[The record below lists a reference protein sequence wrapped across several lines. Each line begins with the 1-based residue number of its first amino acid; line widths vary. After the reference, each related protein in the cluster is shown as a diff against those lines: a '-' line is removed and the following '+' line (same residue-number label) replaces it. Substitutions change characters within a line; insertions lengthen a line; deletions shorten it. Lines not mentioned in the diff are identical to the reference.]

1 MSSAL
6 LDKAGSDRD
15 WRTDDAPGVELSV
28 VVPSFN
34 EELRLPHA
42 LIEMIDWLDSRG
54 FTYEIIVVDDGSRD
68 GTSVTARQFERI
80 RPQVKVIRLPVNRG
94 KGHAVRTGA
103 LNTRGSRVLF
113 ADADGATP
121 FSELARLEE
130 ALAAGADVAIG
141 SRAGSG
147 SATRVRADPFRR
159 FVGRV
164 FNAWVSAVL
173 LPGVADTQCGFKL
186 FTRGAADFLFS
197 RQESERF
204 SFDVEILYIARR
216 AGMDVREVPVR
227 WASIPGSKVSLLR
240 DAARMLLDVPTFRW
254 RHRGVGHG
262 IHRAAPRPKGT
273 PAQPAP

>member
-1 MSSAL
+1 MPSAVL
-6 LDKAGSDRD
+6 GKAGSERN
-15 WRTDDAPGVELSV
+15 WRVEDAPVVELSV

-54 FTYEIIVVDDGSRD
+54 CTYEIIVVDDGSRD

-103 LNTRGSRVLF
+103 LNSRGSRVLF

-121 FSELARLEE
+121 FAELARLEE
-130 ALAAGADVAIG
+130 AIAAGADVAIG

-147 SATRVRADPFRR
+147 NRVRTDPLRR
-159 FVGRV
+159 LVGRL

-173 LPGVADTQCGFKL
+173 LRGVADTQCGFKL
-186 FTRGAADFLFS
+186 FTRGAAEFLFS

-216 AGMDVREVPVR
+216 AGMDVREVPVH
-227 WASIPGSKVSLLR
+227 WSSIPGSKVSLLR

-254 RHRGVGHG
+254 RHRGVSPGS
-262 IHRAAPRPKGT
+262 HRAAPRPKGT
-273 PAQPAP
+273 GARPAP